1 MNHRKA
7 YMYIDF
13 QQNRVDRSIKTAHTI
28 IFAKQLSYIN
38 LQLEIRILKITPLD
52 MYYPKTNIQADFE
65 INRPVRYRNTT
76 KRNY

>member
-1 MNHRKA
+1 MHHRKA
-7 YMYIDF
+7 YMYINF
-13 QQNRVDRSIKTAHTI
+13 QQNRVDRSIKTVHTI

-38 LQLEIRILKITPLD
+38 LQLAIRILKITPLD